1 MEKTDNTQIKSIADD
16 IINLSRNSL
25 ILNLRF
31 LDRAFGTFNVSEG
44 EVFSTDG
51 ENIYFNSMDVLLN
64 YRKNSNAVTH
74 NFLHAV
80 LHCVM
85 RHLFV
90 SGKVDKGLWNVAC
103 DIAVEAAIN
112 DMDLNCVKLPP
123 NEDREKVISTLKKE
137 LSFVTAEKV
146 YRYYKD
152 KNLSI
157 DEIKKLNNI
166 FKADEHGMWYSDEPQ
181 EDESIKDQ
189 HESDDLDIESYK
201 EKESDG
207 SENEDSDLGSEK
219 DQSQGEEIERKAE
232 TEEEKQQS
240 EGGISEEYSLKNSS
254 EGSSDLSKMWE
265 DISRQVQTDL
275 ETMSKKW
282 GDKAGEL
289 TQSLRECN
297 REKYD
302 YTEFLRQFS
311 SLGEEIMV
319 NDDEFDYVFYTY
331 GLEMYGNMP
340 LVESLEYKEVK
351 KIKDFV
357 IAIDTSGSVKGD
369 IVQKFITKTYN
380 ILKQSESFFTK
391 VNIHIIQCDC
401 KIQEDKKITDAKELD
416 EYMKTMVLKGFGGTD
431 FTPVFEYVEKLI
443 KSKEITNI
451 KGLIYFTDGYGKY
464 PVNQPDYSTAFVFID
479 DNYND
484 FDVPSWAIRIV
495 LGEDD
500 I

>member
-1 MEKTDNTQIKSIADD
+1 MEKNNDIQIRQLAGE
-16 IINLSRNSL
+16 IINLSRNTL

-31 LDRAFGTFNVSEG
+31 LDRALGTFKAAEG

-51 ENIYFNSMDVLLN
+51 ESIYFNSVDVLLD
-64 YRKNSNAVTH
+64 YRKNKNTVTH

-90 SGKVDKGLWNVAC
+90 SAKVDKNLWNVAC
-103 DIAVEAAIN
+103 DIAVEAAI
-112 DMDLNCVKLPP
+112 DEMDLNCVKLPE
-123 NEDREKVISTLKKE
+123 NEDRENIMSRLKHE
-137 LSFVTAEKV
+137 MNFVTAEKV

-152 KNLSI
+152 KNI
-157 DEIKKLNNI
+157 KQEEIQYLNSV
-166 FKADEHGMWYSDEPQ
+166 FKADEHDMWYSQEP
-181 EDESIKDQ
+181 EEEESVKDQ
-189 HESDDLDIESYK
+189 QESDDLDIESYK

-207 SENEDSDLGSEK
+207 SEKEDSDLGSEK
-219 DQSQGEEIERKAE
+219 DQNKGEQTESKAE
-232 TEEEKQQS
+232 TQEEKQQS
-240 EGGISEEYSLKNSS
+240 DGGISEEYSLKNSS
-254 EGSSDLSKMWE
+254 EGSSDLSQMWE
-265 DISRQVQTDL
+265 EISRQVQTDL

-289 TQSLRECN
+289 TQSLKECN

-331 GLEMYGNMP
+331 GLDIYGNMP
-340 LVESLEYKEVK
+340 LIESLEYKEIK

-369 IVQKFITKTYN
+369 VVQKFITKTYN

-401 KIQEDKKITDAKELD
+401 KIQEDKKIRNAEELE

-431 FTPVFEYVEKLI
+431 FTPVFEHVEKLI
-443 KSKEITNI
+443 KKKDITDI

-464 PVNQPDYSTAFVFID
+464 PVNAPDYRTAFIFVD

-484 FDVPSWAIRIV
+484 YDVPSWAIRLV
-495 LGEDD
+495 LGEEDF
-500 I
+500 

>member
-1 MEKTDNTQIKSIADD
+1 ME
-16 IINLSRNSL
+16 
-25 ILNLRF
+25 
-31 LDRAFGTFNVSEG
+31 
-44 EVFSTDG
+44 
-51 ENIYFNSMDVLLN
+51 
-64 YRKNSNAVTH
+64 
-74 NFLHAV
+74 
-80 LHCVM
+80 
-85 RHLFV
+85 
-90 SGKVDKGLWNVAC
+90 
-103 DIAVEAAIN
+103 
-112 DMDLNCVKLPP
+112 
-123 NEDREKVISTLKKE
+123 
-137 LSFVTAEKV
+137 
-146 YRYYKD
+146 
-152 KNLSI
+152 
-157 DEIKKLNNI
+157 
-166 FKADEHGMWYSDEPQ
+166 
-181 EDESIKDQ
+181 
-189 HESDDLDIESYK
+189 IESNK

-219 DQSQGEEIERKAE
+219 DPSQGEEIERKAE

>member
-1 MEKTDNTQIKSIADD
+1 MEKNNDIQIRQIAED
-16 IINLSRNSL
+16 IINLSRNTL

-31 LDRAFGTFNVSEG
+31 LDRAIGSLKTAEG

-51 ENIYFNSMDVLLN
+51 QNIYFNSLEVLLGYKEN
-64 YRKNSNAVTH
+64 RCKVTR
-74 NFLHAV
+74 NFLHAI
-80 LHCVM
+80 LHCVL
-85 RHLFV
+85 RHLFI
-90 SGKVDKGLWNVAC
+90 SGKVDKNLWNVAC

-112 DMDLNCVKLPP
+112 GMDLNCVKLPK
-123 NEDREKVISTLKKE
+123 EKEQEKIISKLKDEIK
-137 LSFVTAEKV
+137 FITAEKI
-146 YRYYKD
+146 YHYYKT
-152 KNLSI
+152 KGLSQN
-157 DEIKKLNNI
+157 EIQYINSI
-166 FKADEHGMWYSDEPQ
+166 FKADEHDNWYSDDTDD
-181 EDESIKDQ
+181 DESVKDQ
-189 HESDDLDIESYK
+189 QESDDLDIESYK

-219 DQSQGEEIERKAE
+219 DKEQGEEIQRNAE
-232 TEEEKQQS
+232 IEEEKQKS
-240 EGGISEEYSLKNSS
+240 DGGSSEEYSLKNSS
-254 EGSSDLSKMWE
+254 ESSSDLSQMWE
-265 DISRQVQTDL
+265 DISQQVQTDL

-311 SLGEEIMV
+311 SLGEEITV

-340 LVESLEYKEVK
+340 LIESLEYKEMK

-401 KIQEDKKITDAKELD
+401 QIQEDKKITNAKEFD
-416 EYMKTMVLKGFGGTD
+416 EYMAKMTLKGFGGTD
-431 FTPVFEYVEKLI
+431 FTPVFEHVEKLI
-443 KSKEITNI
+443 NEKDITNI
-451 KGLIYFTDGYGKY
+451 KGLIYFTDGYGKF
-464 PVNQPDYSTAFVFID
+464 PVNEPKYSTAFVFVD
-479 DNYND
+479 DNYSD
-484 FDVPSWAIRIV
+484 FNVPSWAIRLV
-495 LGEDD
+495 LGTED

>member
-1 MEKTDNTQIKSIADD
+1 MEKTDNIQIKSISED

-31 LDRAFGTFNVSEG
+31 LDRAIGTVNVSEG

-51 ENIYFNSMDVLLN
+51 ENIYFNSKDVILS
-64 YRKNSNAVTH
+64 YRKNKNALTH
-74 NFLHAV
+74 DFLHAV

-90 SGKVDKGLWNVAC
+90 SGKVDKKIWNVAC
-103 DIAVEAAIN
+103 DIAVEAAI
-112 DMDLNCVKLPP
+112 DEMDLNCVRLPINEEKEKIISKLK
-123 NEDREKVISTLKKE
+123 NELK
-137 LSFVTAEKV
+137 FVTAEKV

-152 KNLSI
+152 KNLSN
-157 DEIKKLNNI
+157 DEIEILNSA
-166 FKADEHGMWYSDEPQ
+166 FKFDDHNLWYSDEPE
-181 EDESIKDQ
+181 EDESVKDQ
-189 HESDDLDIESYK
+189 QESDELDIESYK

-207 SENEDSDLGSEK
+207 SENENSDLGNEK
-219 DQSQGEEIERKAE
+219 DPNQGEEIERKAE

-240 EGGISEEYSLKNSS
+240 DGGISEEYSLKNSS

-265 DISRQVQTDL
+265 DISRQVQTDI

-311 SLGEEIMV
+311 SLGEEIIV

-340 LVESLEYKEVK
+340 LVEPLEYKEVK

-401 KIQEDKKITDAKELD
+401 KIQEDKKITSAKELD

-431 FTPVFEYVEKLI
+431 FTPVFDYVEKLI

-464 PVNQPDYSTAFVFID
+464 PAKQPEYSTAFVFID
-479 DNYND
+479 DNYSD
-484 FDVPSWAIRIV
+484 FDVPSWAIRLV
-495 LGEDD
+495 LGEND